1 MHTQRPV
8 RRMPRPVGFWLLA
21 ATLLAFLAASSAP
34 SPLYVVYQH
43 QWGFSPIVLTTVFA
57 VYVLALLVALLT
69 VGGLSDHV
77 GRRPVL
83 LAALVVE
90 AAAMVVFLA
99 ADGVGALFL
108 ARVLQGV
115 ATGAAAGAISAGLI
129 DLQPSPTSPLGSL
142 LNTAAPAT
150 GLAAGALGAG
160 LLVEYAPAPTRLVFV
175 VLTAVFVVLAA
186 LVLFLPDPVSPRPGA
201 WASLR
206 PRAAVP
212 AQARRTFLAATPC
225 LVATWAM
232 GGLYLALGPSLT
244 AGVLHLGSHLVGG
257 LVVTTLFG
265 VAAVASLVVRD
276 VTPQRMMTGGSAVL
290 AAGTG
295 LTLLAL
301 AGPSTTLFFVG
312 TGLAGFGFGAAFL
325 GAFRSLA
332 ALARP
337 TERAELFAS
346 VYVVSYLALSVPAVL
361 AGLAVPSFG
370 LHDTAMVYGAAV
382 VLLALLAAVS
392 GAVVRRP
399 AVVLPS
405 APAAPAAPASAGESA
420 AGTGRYAVPAAA
432 SAPDRGPGSGS

>member
-1 MHTQRPV
+1 MHTQRTA

-90 AAAMVVFLA
+90 AAAMVVFLT
-99 ADGVGALFL
+99 ADGVGPLFL
-108 ARVLQGV
+108 ARILQGV

-142 LNTAAPAT
+142 LNTVAPAT

-160 LLVEYAPAPTRLVFV
+160 LLVQYAPAPTRLVFV

-186 LVLFLPDPVSPRPGA
+186 LMLFLPDPVSPRPGA

-212 AQARRTFLAATPC
+212 VQARRTFLAATPC

-244 AGVLHLGSHLVGG
+244 AGVLHIGSHLVGG

-276 VTPQRMMTGGSAVL
+276 VTPRRMMTGGSAVL
-290 AAGTG
+290 AVGTG

-301 AGPSTTLFFVG
+301 AGPSTALFFLG

-370 LHDTAMVYGAAV
+370 LHSTATVYGAGV
-382 VLLALLAAVS
+382 VVLALLAVVS

-399 AVVLPS
+399 PVVVP
-405 APAAPAAPASAGESA
+405 APPAEE
-420 AGTGRYAVPAAA
+420 PAAA
-432 SAPDRGPGSGS
+432 TRRLTATAATSGPARGPGFPADV

>member
-1 MHTQRPV
+1 MHTH
-8 RRMPRPVGFWLLA
+8 RRERRLPRPVGFWLLA

-43 QWGFSPIVLTTVFA
+43 QWGFSSTVLTEVFA

-90 AAAMVVFLA
+90 AASMVVFLA
-99 ADGVGALFL
+99 AGGVGALFL
-108 ARVLQGV
+108 ARILQGV

-129 DLQPSPTSPLGSL
+129 DLQPSPTSTLGSL
-142 LNTAAPAT
+142 LNTLASAT
-150 GLAAGALGAG
+150 GLAVGALGAG
-160 LLVEYAPAPTRLVFV
+160 LLVEYAPAPTHLVFV
-175 VLTAVFVVLAA
+175 LLTAVFVVLAA
-186 LVLFLPDPVSPRPGA
+186 LVLYLPDPVSPRPGA

-212 AQARRTFLAATPC
+212 AQARRAFLVATPC
-225 LVATWAM
+225 LVATWAI

-244 AGVLHLGSHLVGG
+244 AGVLHLSSHLVGG

-265 VAAVASLVVRD
+265 LAAVASLLLRD
-276 VTPQRMMTGGSAVL
+276 LTPRLMMTGGSAVL
-290 AAGTG
+290 AVGTG

-301 AGPSTTLFFVG
+301 AGPSTALFFVG
-312 TGLAGFGFGAAFL
+312 TGLAGLGFGAAFL

-346 VYVVSYLALSVPAVL
+346 LYVVSYLALSVPAVL
-361 AGLAVPSFG
+361 AGFAVPTFG
-370 LHDTAMVYGAAV
+370 LRSTAAVYGCAV
-382 VLLALLAAVS
+382 VVLALLSAVS
-392 GAVVRRP
+392 AALVRRP
-399 AVVLPS
+399 AVVV
-405 APAAPAAPASAGESA
+405 PAAPLAASAGEPA
-420 AGTGRYAVPAAA
+420 AGLPTVPAATSA
-432 SAPDRGPGSGS
+432 SAGEPGTGV